1 MRGAVG
7 NKIREEERWKAG
19 ELCIPGYKPSLRAEK
34 DGGFPDFL
42 REGEISGI
50 MKDITI

>member
-1 MRGAVG
+1 MGS
-7 NKIREEERWKAG
+7 G
-19 ELCIPGYKPSLRAEK
+19 ELCIPGLLSLLLRAARD

-50 MKDITI
+50 MKDITICIS